1 MNKATMRAAR
11 RNYAILHNGPSG
23 PARQVECKTAFRIIA
38 RNENEYAR
46 ARARVRGSLEYF
58 EPFGHTRY
66 VTSREVLFEYRKCF
80 FTLVS
85 SRGPRHVPNGT
96 GTKPKAWKKKK
107 KKNNGKSNN
116 AISARLSSRS
126 PRRSYAADRFLY
138 NQRFGFFSIAN
149 RCIGDQSTGPI
160 NRPRKR
166 EIETGVALIFAPR
179 R

>member
-1 MNKATMRAAR
+1 MSDVNRRTAIRSVDRLLIRRAITPGVGCQRARNSMNKATMRAAR

-46 ARARVRGSLEYF
+46 ARARGSLEYF

-66 VTSREVLFEYRKCF
+66 VTSRKVLFEYRKCF

-85 SRGPRHVPNGT
+85 PHVPNGT

-107 KKNNGKSNN
+107 KTTVK
-116 AISARLSSRS
+116 AITQSQAVSRIS
-126 PRRSYAADRFLY
+126 PVRVRS
-138 NQRFGFFSIAN
+138 
-149 RCIGDQSTGPI
+149 
-160 NRPRKR
+160 
-166 EIETGVALIFAPR
+166 IFI
-179 R
+179 